1 LNYTSASVGIA
12 GDAPTAAQMMLSEA
26 RAVTASATSTSQGTV
41 YTYAPST
48 AAACFGL
55 PLSHAASPKDVPSGG
70 AGAVVEPLEV
80 VPVGIV
86 VAGLPISLTKPGG
99 ASVGIHALTIPA
111 GSAREA
117 VLAGRAAV
125 AVTSSVET
133 AGSGPMM
140 REIAK

>member
-1 LNYTSASVGIA
+1 
-12 GDAPTAAQMMLSEA
+12 MSEA

-41 YTYAPST
+41 YTYAHST
-48 AAACFGL
+48 AAAGFGAAV
-55 PLSHAASPKDVPSGG
+55 SHAAPPKDVPSGG
-70 AGAVVEPLEV
+70 AGAVLEPLEV

-86 VAGLPISLTKPGG
+86 VAGPPISLTKPGG
-99 ASVGIHALTIPA
+99 ASLGVHALAMPA

-125 AVTSSVET
+125 AVSAVGISSVVS
-133 AGSGPMM
+133 AGSGSAP